1 MNGDQSS
8 HEVRFKGPLTLYVGK
23 DVDFALRRFK
33 RMVERDGILREL
45 RIKNRSHKKSDRRK
59 IKSHQA
65 TERRIRSERRKITFG
80 SKGGDQHAR
89 LGYPVREDTSSGIG

>member
-1 MNGDQSS
+1 MNGDQPF
-8 HEVRFKGPLTLYVGK
+8 HEIIFKGPPTLYVGT
-23 DVDFALRRFK
+23 DVEFALRRFK

-65 TERRIRSERRKITFG
+65 TERRNRSERRKIKFG

-89 LGYPVREDTSSGIG
+89 LGYPVRETISSGIG